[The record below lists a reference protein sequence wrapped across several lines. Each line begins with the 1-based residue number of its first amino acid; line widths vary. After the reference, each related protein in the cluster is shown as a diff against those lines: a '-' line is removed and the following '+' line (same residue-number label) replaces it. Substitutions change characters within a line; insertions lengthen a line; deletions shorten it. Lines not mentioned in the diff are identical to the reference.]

1 MVAHHG
7 RLYTPH
13 GEGHEATATV
23 TLTSDDE
30 HFYRTQ
36 AGIRVPV
43 FSKETDIGP
52 ESHLELGEGGEA
64 PPTVLRLPNGSLAWL
79 APLLWTAMTIWVV
92 YFYVMYQM
100 FRIPIV
106 GEIRDTD
113 TRRVPLVG
121 FAIVVA
127 LGLLLVL
134 MLITSPLSHPHLLP

>member
-1 MVAHHG
+1 
-7 RLYTPH
+7 
-13 GEGHEATATV
+13 
-23 TLTSDDE
+23 
-30 HFYRTQ
+30 
-36 AGIRVPV
+36 
-43 FSKETDIGP
+43 
-52 ESHLELGEGGEA
+52 
-64 PPTVLRLPNGSLAWL
+64 
-79 APLLWTAMTIWVV
+79 MTIWVV